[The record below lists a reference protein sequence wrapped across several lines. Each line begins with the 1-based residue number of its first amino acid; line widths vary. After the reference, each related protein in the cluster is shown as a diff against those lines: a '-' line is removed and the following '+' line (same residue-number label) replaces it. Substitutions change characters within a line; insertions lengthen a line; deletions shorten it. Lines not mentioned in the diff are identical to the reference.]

1 MLRRFL
7 QNINHVN
14 CQIYQAK
21 GDADVLIVTTAV
33 ESARQ
38 RITVLVGDHTDLLVI
53 DGMDVTSI
61 SNQNQLNS
69 RRRVWNMKTVKE
81 QQNVISSRHFGMGQ
95 HLPSLRN
102 WQSCS
107 VEEIGQHSSE
117 SKLKCSTCIL
127 SSTLHDMAAG
137 EKSLYPSTVESLE

>member
-14 CQIYQAK
+14 CKIYQAK
-21 GDADVLIVTTAV
+21 GDTDVLIVTTAV

-38 RITVLVGDHTDLLVI
+38 RITVHVGDHTDLLVI
-53 DGMDVTSI
+53 DGMDVALFQTRTNFKS
-61 SNQNQLNS
+61 S
-69 RRRVWNMKTVKE
+69 RGRVWNMKTVKE
-81 QQNVISSRHFGMGQ
+81 EKVISSRHFGIGH

-107 VEEIGQHSSE
+107 VEEIGQHS
-117 SKLKCSTCIL
+117 
-127 SSTLHDMAAG
+127 TL
-137 EKSLYPSTVESLE
+137 

>member
-7 QNINHVN
+7 QNVNHVN

-21 GDADVLIVTTAV
+21 GDTGVLVVTTAV

-38 RITVLVGDHTDLLVI
+38 RITALVGDHTDLLAI

-69 RRRVWNMKTVKE
+69 RRRVWNMTG
-81 QQNVISSRHFGMGQ
+81 SSRAERYFFTSFWDGTAPPVSTE
-95 HLPSLRN
+95 LA
-102 WQSCS
+102 
-107 VEEIGQHSSE
+107 
-117 SKLKCSTCIL
+117 KLQR
-127 SSTLHDMAAG
+127 
-137 EKSLYPSTVESLE
+137 

>member
-1 MLRRFL
+1 MLSRFL

-21 GDADVLIVTTAV
+21 GDADVLIVTRAV

-38 RITVLVGDHTDLLVI
+38 RITIHVGDHTDLLVI

-61 SNQNQLNS
+61 LNQNQLNS

-81 QQNVISSRHFGMGQ
+81 QNVVSSRHFGMGQ

-127 SSTLHDMAAG
+127 SSTLRDIVAAG
-137 EKSLYPSTVESLE
+137 EKLLISLYC